1 MTTYTIQYRNHE
13 IDEWS
18 FSCLNN
24 DQSFS
29 TFPDAMNAMFFNAKK
44 LVEKFNNIPLNDYRI
59 VDNLGEQHVFYSSNE
74 FRQLLEQF
82 LELIKSVQEPDNTF
96 EIET

>member
-1 MTTYTIQYRNHE
+1 MTVYTIQYKIDP
-13 IDEWS
+13 IDEWTY
-18 FSCLNN
+18 SCLNN
-24 DQSFS
+24 DQSFPS
-29 TFPDAMNAMFFNAKK
+29 FADAMLAMFFNAKK
-44 LVEKFNNIPLNDYRI
+44 LVDKFNNIPFNDYRI

-82 LELIKSVQEPDNTF
+82 IQNSETTQHTDNAF